1 MLTWKVFSGSLGPVR
16 EVLMGTCAARDSPGP
31 MNAES
36 AKVVVAVNSQQR
48 ESHVGATLSTERR
61 AAGAP

>member
-1 MLTWKVFSGSLGPVR
+1 
-16 EVLMGTCAARDSPGP
+16 MGTCAARDSPGP